1 MESKPWL
8 SYWLAVFQKDDVN
21 RNKRFKILN
30 CGYPNFVLDSKH
42 YDIVELEE
50 FNRIEDDRLPLFI
63 GTQFGIAPKIENL
76 TNFFNGEKEIAILGK
91 SALSG
96 AVSGLSIYKIECTDT
111 SFTNKRIFYYSNSL
125 DQV

>member
-8 SYWLAVFQKDDVN
+8 SYWLAAFQKDDAN
-21 RNKRFKILN
+21 RNKRFKMLN
-30 CGYPNFVLDSKH
+30 CGYPNFVLDTKY
-42 YDIVELEE
+42 YDIVELDE

-76 TNFFNGEKEIAILGK
+76 ANFFNGEKEIAILGK

-96 AVSGLSIYKIECTDT
+96 NVSGLSIYKIESTDM

-125 DQV
+125 G